1 MDHQT
6 LSSTLS
12 PRYGA
17 DESNRG
23 TFHAVLDSSD
33 HSQHFEVGDD
43 DESIREY
50 AEGNSGFA
58 DTVFNFVNTIV
69 GAGIIG
75 LPYAI
80 LQCGFFL
87 GLILMCVAA
96 WLIDQ
101 SSIMLIVA
109 GDRSKLLNYEEL
121 MGALFSGAGFH
132 TFCFFA
138 FVMAYGAMSA
148 YLIIIGAF
156 WHHSLHA
163 LQHSVCITNASNRA
177 SQTLVSC
184 LQSIRRHSAAGST
197 SVWCTSRQLHC

>member
-17 DESNRG
+17 DERNRG
-23 TFHAVLDSSD
+23 SFQPVLDSSD
-33 HSQHFEVGDD
+33 HSQPLEVGEFD
-43 DESIREY
+43 DESTREY

-80 LQCGFFL
+80 MQCGFFL
-87 GLILMCVAA
+87 GLILMCIAA

-109 GDRSKLLNYEEL
+109 GDRSRLLNYEEL
-121 MGALFSGAGFH
+121 MGSLFSSAGFQ

-138 FVMAYGAMSA
+138 FIMAYGAMTA
-148 YLIIIGAF
+148 YLIIIGE
-156 WHHSLHA
+156 S
-163 LQHSVCITNASNRA
+163 SNNPLLPA
-177 SQTLVSC
+177 VFAINNFTTAHY
-184 LQSIRRHSAAGST
+184 IHI
-197 SVWCTSRQLHC
+197 